1 MEVNDTMNE
10 TEKNEVLLMRE
21 YNDLQ
26 NQRVE
31 MLVHSL
37 KAKQNFKK
45 YRKSIDDYRKFNAS
59 H

>member
-1 MEVNDTMNE
+1 MNE

-37 KAKQNFKK
+37 KAK
-45 YRKSIDDYRKFNAS
+45 
-59 H
+59 

>member
-1 MEVNDTMNE
+1 
-10 TEKNEVLLMRE
+10 MRE

-31 MLVHSL
+31 LLVHSL

-45 YRKSIDDYRKFNAS
+45 YRKSIEDYQKLNVTDSGFNNLN
-59 H
+59 